1 MRKGEKKMR
10 ISPDSMKG
18 IIKKLVEFN

>member
-1 MRKGEKKMR
+1 MKKGEKKMR

>member
-1 MRKGEKKMR
+1 MKKGEKKMG